1 MDMGRRRDDLNWR
14 TRSAFAGCSDFAAMR
29 FVFAGRDDVTT
40 MRPTFGRSDDVM
52 TIRSTLAGRDFAAS
66 RSAFAGF
73 ADLAAM
79 RSAFE
84 TCFAAT
90 RFAVARASRFVRWRA
105 ATRAVGSGPLAL
117 ASNARTG
124 VGAALARD

>member
-52 TIRSTLAGRDFAAS
+52 TIRSTL
-66 RSAFAGF
+66 AGF